1 MARYEEIRA
10 ALSTER
16 VEPTHLESLI
26 DADGRLR
33 QGRRRVRA
41 HVVGVH
47 ARGHA
52 ESVEKERMLLD
63 VLGKQQPVRTWWVV
77 LLSRQL
83 PIRAWWVVLL
93 SRQAVRAW
101 SVVLLSKQ
109 QPVRTWC
116 VVLLSKQAV
125 RAWCVVLLRRQTV
138 RAWCV
143 VLLRRKAVRVWC
155 EEG

>member
-1 MARYEEIRA
+1 MEVLLSLVGCGEMRGNGARCNGARRDVARYEEIRA

-16 VEPTHLESLI
+16 VEPTHLESLV

-63 VLGKQQPVRTWWVV
+63 VLGKQQPVR
-77 LLSRQL
+77 
-83 PIRAWWVVLL
+83 AWCVVLL
-93 SRQAVRAW
+93 SRQAVR
-101 SVVLLSKQ
+101 
-109 QPVRTWC
+109 TWC
-116 VVLLSKQAV
+116 VVLLSRQAV
-125 RAWCVVLLRRQTV
+125 RVWCVVLLIKQ
-138 RAWCV
+138 
-143 VLLRRKAVRVWC
+143 AVRSWC